1 MCAMESITTVIYP
14 KLSMKD
20 AGVMGPDGAAV
31 FSMTEREM
39 WCTGAS
45 GWMTGS

>member
-20 AGVMGPDGAAV
+20 AGVIPDGAAV